1 MWIIVKVYIVIV
13 KDLEEKKEKLL
24 IASKKKWI

>member
-24 IASKKKWI
+24 IVSKKKWI